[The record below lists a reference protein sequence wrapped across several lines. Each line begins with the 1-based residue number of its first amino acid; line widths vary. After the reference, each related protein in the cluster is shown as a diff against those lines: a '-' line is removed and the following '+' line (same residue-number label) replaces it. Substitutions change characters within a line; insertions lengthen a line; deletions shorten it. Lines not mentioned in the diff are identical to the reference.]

1 MPKLIV
7 LLSGRICTGKTTL
20 ANHLVE
26 RYAFRRFSSRE
37 CLQRQKESAPTDR
50 RGLQDFGDD
59 LDRKTGGAWLRDQLE
74 KEIRSV
80 PADVGVI
87 VDSVRIQD
95 QIDRFRESYRPLI
108 VHVHL
113 DCSDEELARRYQKR
127 GSKNVK
133 ELSGFKQTA
142 DNKTEASVRQLKS
155 DADVAIR
162 TDHSTVEDV
171 VVRVAGT

>member
-1 MPKLIV
+1 M
-7 LLSGRICTGKTTL
+7 L
-20 ANHLVE
+20 AAAKGE
-26 RYAFRRFSSRE
+26 RSHGSTWIA
-37 CLQRQKESAPTDR
+37 
-50 RGLQDFGDD
+50 GFGDD

-95 QIDRFRESYRPLI
+95 QIDQFRGGSGPLI

-133 ELSGFKQTA
+133 ELSRFKQTA

-171 VVRVAGT
+171 VVRVACHLGLHGREQVATVDAVIGGQSRQ